1 MADNICSPI
10 TPNSTVKKN
19 QKASSH
25 NVINLTT
32 SESLRISGSELD
44 QQLSSGPESGVFLSH
59 STPNSRN
66 VNKGGSSFQI
76 TSVITGSRMS
86 NGEDSEEDYSRL
98 TDFENETPSYS
109 EDTISKEDVDVFL
122 YNKQAANLQ
131 NVGMSMVLQPP
142 ISLQEHIQK
151 NAHEAMQ
158 EYDINIKVPTINY
171 GNNLNL
177 NLDSTVAQKAS
188 PNKPITLNN
197 DADEVVDDTTKDK
210 DLKVHLEN
218 ALNYK
223 THNDTNV
230 SNDSQFSSKDSTLTQ
245 DIIHTV
251 ENAFSKDIN
260 TSVENINNIKHND
273 LVENVISKHN
283 DINVNNNVANNIPAR
298 TDRFKVVKIESTEPF
313 KRGRWVCMDYLDKNE
328 YNAEGVTNNHSNAN
342 INKLYEKNDMQEGD
356 NDSGSKMGSPVKDI
370 KLIHQNNNMAHHQ
383 SLTPQQMMQCLS
395 TNKNINMTMNQDNAN
410 VQGQSMPT
418 EFFNDKYANQQAN
431 VMSSSTGPPVSM
443 SNQHNEN
450 ITQYYTGQV
459 QVSST
464 NNMNIPLAS
473 QAPAQAQAPAPAPA
487 PGASLPNIQTMT
499 NAQQGM
505 SLPTNMAQQVINQQ
519 ALNINPSGINITNRP
534 MINHA
539 SGANTEAI
547 AREKLL
553 EAVVIVGSSNSGS
566 TEDGDSTG
574 TTNAVA
580 IDNKIE
586 QAMDLVK
593 SHLMFAVREEVEVLK
608 EKISELMERINMLE
622 LENGILRAHATQETL
637 AQLKSN
643 ATPPTTTPVVP
654 NPTTT
659 PGITPNTN
667 VTSGSVSAAP
677 TVVQP
682 IVMQQPVLNSAGQTG
697 ATTGTVAANNTGVV
711 TNPQQNTNPRTG
723 TSAPGQVQVQVQV
736 QGSLPTNTSA
746 S

>member
-1 MADNICSPI
+1 M
-10 TPNSTVKKN
+10 
-19 QKASSH
+19 
-25 NVINLTT
+25 
-32 SESLRISGSELD
+32 
-44 QQLSSGPESGVFLSH
+44 
-59 STPNSRN
+59 
-66 VNKGGSSFQI
+66 
-76 TSVITGSRMS
+76 
-86 NGEDSEEDYSRL
+86 

-356 NDSGSKMGSPVKDI
+356 NDSGSKMGSPVKG
-370 KLIHQNNNMAHHQ
+370 K
-383 SLTPQQMMQCLS
+383 
-395 TNKNINMTMNQDNAN
+395 
-410 VQGQSMPT
+410 V
-418 EFFNDKYANQQAN
+418 
-431 VMSSSTGPPVSM
+431 
-443 SNQHNEN
+443 
-450 ITQYYTGQV
+450 
-459 QVSST
+459 
-464 NNMNIPLAS
+464 
-473 QAPAQAQAPAPAPA
+473 
-487 PGASLPNIQTMT
+487 
-499 NAQQGM
+499 
-505 SLPTNMAQQVINQQ
+505 
-519 ALNINPSGINITNRP
+519 
-534 MINHA
+534 
-539 SGANTEAI
+539 
-547 AREKLL
+547 
-553 EAVVIVGSSNSGS
+553 
-566 TEDGDSTG
+566 
-574 TTNAVA
+574 
-580 IDNKIE
+580 
-586 QAMDLVK
+586 
-593 SHLMFAVREEVEVLK
+593 
-608 EKISELMERINMLE
+608 
-622 LENGILRAHATQETL
+622 
-637 AQLKSN
+637 
-643 ATPPTTTPVVP
+643 
-654 NPTTT
+654 
-659 PGITPNTN
+659 
-667 VTSGSVSAAP
+667 
-677 TVVQP
+677 
-682 IVMQQPVLNSAGQTG
+682 
-697 ATTGTVAANNTGVV
+697 
-711 TNPQQNTNPRTG
+711 
-723 TSAPGQVQVQVQV
+723 
-736 QGSLPTNTSA
+736 
-746 S
+746 